1 MSKNIKWLKRVKF
14 LIFFLTKMGDKN
26 QQFISNALRDFVCIV
41 HVKRVLDTGKYP
53 GHNIDHNISSIE
65 CFSCSSILN
74 KFNQHL

>member
-1 MSKNIKWLKRVKF
+1 MAEASKIFN
-14 LIFFLTKMGDKN
+14 FFLTKMGDKN
-26 QQFISNALRDFVCIV
+26 QQFISNALWDFVCIV
-41 HVKRVLDTGKYP
+41 HVKRVLDTGKYS